1 MTKHQK
7 AQQLAKNYFEELIQD
22 NYHKAVAWNG
32 AMALFKLEMQ
42 K

>member
-1 MTKHQK
+1 MTQHQK
-7 AQQLAKNYFEELIQD
+7 AQQLANAYYDFLINWD
-22 NYHKAVAWNG
+22 YDPHLAWDE

>member
-1 MTKHQK
+1 MTQHQK
-7 AQQLAKNYFEELIQD
+7 AQQLAKDYHQHLLI
-22 NYHKAVAWNG
+22 NGCSHCFAWNQ

>member
-1 MTKHQK
+1 MTQHQK
-7 AQQLAKNYFEELIQD
+7 AQWYAKNYCIVLICIGTP
-22 NYHKAVAWNG
+22 KAEAWNA

>member
-1 MTKHQK
+1 MKQHKK
-7 AQQLAKNYFEELIQD
+7 AQQIAKNYFEELIQD
-22 NYHKAVAWNG
+22 NYPKGIAWDE